1 VVEALAKRENDTVSY
16 EVQFGSVDFISKFV
30 TDTSLDEVEKIAKG
44 DARDK
49 VIAVLHAKRQGN
61 PSGTTSLFTFSDKIK
76 SNSAL
81 AIDDL
86 QNSGGSNNLQVMM
99 LTGDHEGNAMNV
111 ANKLGIK
118 EVYAGLLP
126 EEKVQYVEEMR
137 TKVSKNGFVAMVGD
151 GINDAPALA
160 SADVGIA
167 FASSTDAAAASVA
180 DAIVLKEGGEH
191 MSSLP
196 YIFRVARKTR
206 KIVNQNIAIAMVS
219 IIGTC
224 LPSLAG
230 WVPLWMS
237 VSLHEGSTVLVALNS
252 LRCLLPDNKSLG
264 KLFLKAAAAALV
276 LSIFAVPGFYVK
288 YLSPKITLSVAGVI
302 LALKSASSGLFAGSL
317 HSLAGPDHLA
327 ALAPLAMG
335 RSSMAAGFLGG
346 LWGFGHC
353 VGQIVFGIVFVL
365 LKSRLNFNMEMI
377 EQFAGGAIGVTL
389 MAIGLVGYR
398 EAKSFAFDQM
408 KGEGRPKDKILSKF
422 SLATFGTGFL
432 HGLSPDAIFPIL
444 PAITLSSKACAFAFI
459 LAFLVGTIG
468 SMASYTAFIGV
479 GSTALAQKRPNIT
492 RNISI
497 GSSFLAIALGSV
509 LLLSSILGVDIMPSH
524 GH

>member
-1 VVEALAKRENDTVSY
+1 M
-16 EVQFGSVDFISKFV
+16 G
-30 TDTSLDEVEKIAKG
+30 
-44 DARDK
+44 
-49 VIAVLHAKRQGN
+49 
-61 PSGTTSLFTFSDKIK
+61 
-76 SNSAL
+76 
-81 AIDDL
+81 
-86 QNSGGSNNLQVMM
+86 
-99 LTGDHEGNAMNV
+99 
-111 ANKLGIK
+111 
-118 EVYAGLLP
+118 
-126 EEKVQYVEEMR
+126 
-137 TKVSKNGFVAMVGD
+137 
-151 GINDAPALA
+151 
-160 SADVGIA
+160 
-167 FASSTDAAAASVA
+167 
-180 DAIVLKEGGEH
+180 
-191 MSSLP
+191 SSLP

-206 KIVNQNIAIAMVS
+206 KIVNQNIAIVS

-365 LKSRLNFNMEMI
+365 LKS
-377 EQFAGGAIGVTL
+377 
-389 MAIGLVGYR
+389 
-398 EAKSFAFDQM
+398 
-408 KGEGRPKDKILSKF
+408 
-422 SLATFGTGFL
+422 
-432 HGLSPDAIFPIL
+432 
-444 PAITLSSKACAFAFI
+444 
-459 LAFLVGTIG
+459 
-468 SMASYTAFIGV
+468 
-479 GSTALAQKRPNIT
+479 
-492 RNISI
+492 
-497 GSSFLAIALGSV
+497 
-509 LLLSSILGVDIMPSH
+509 
-524 GH
+524 